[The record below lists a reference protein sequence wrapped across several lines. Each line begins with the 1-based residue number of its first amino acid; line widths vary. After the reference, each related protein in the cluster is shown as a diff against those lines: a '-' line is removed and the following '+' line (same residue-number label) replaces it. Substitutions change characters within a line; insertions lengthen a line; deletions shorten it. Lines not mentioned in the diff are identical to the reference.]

1 MYGLLLESIVEVAKK
16 HFGNAVWDKVRQKIK
31 LDIHTF
37 STHQQYSETIILK
50 IIKAISEIAGLF

>member
-31 LDIHTF
+31 LDIHLN
-37 STHQQYSETIILK
+37 II
-50 IIKAISEIAGLF
+50 AIGNLI